1 MALLSKFIT
10 RASTAAI
17 VGASLC
23 AGVANAADISPAMP
37 VKAMAPAPFNP
48 WKIDV
53 TPYFWMPSLNGSSTV
68 KGHATDIDATF
79 FGELIHRKIP
89 KELFGLM
96 TSFEARNDRF
106 AILGDFTYLL
116 LGVSKGGARSVTL
129 GPVATTGAQGELDTT
144 IKMVVAELAAAYE
157 LAHWGAAFGG
167 PGSATG
173 LDLYGGGRLWW
184 QQAEV
189 SLAMTAQLAL
199 VLPRRTFAVEGGR
212 AVARSGDVTW
222 VDPIVGLRLRH
233 QFAPGSELTV
243 SGDIGGFGVG
253 SQFSWQAIGAY
264 RWTFAKTN
272 SATWS
277 AMLGYRALY
286 VDYSKGSGDT
296 LYTFDMLTHGPVMG
310 LSARF

>member
-1 MALLSKFIT
+1 MASLSQCAGWIF
-10 RASTAAI
+10 SAAI
-17 VGASLC
+17 VSASLC
-23 AGVANAADISPAMP
+23 ASVADAADMSPAMP
-37 VKAMAPAPFNP
+37 VKTISPAPLDP
-48 WKIDV
+48 WRVDV

-68 KGHATDIDATF
+68 KGHTTDIDATF

-116 LGVSKGGARSVTL
+116 LGVSEGGARSVTL

-157 LAHWGAAFGG
+157 VARWGAAFGG
-167 PGSATG
+167 PGSGTA
-173 LDLYGGGRLWW
+173 LDVYGGGRLWW
-184 QQAEV
+184 QQVEV
-189 SLAMTAQLAL
+189 SLALTTQLAL
-199 VLPRRTFAVEGGR
+199 VLPQQTFAVEGGR

-222 VDPIVGLRLRH
+222 VDPIVGLRIRH
-233 QFAPGSELTV
+233 QFAPGHELTV

-253 SQFSWQAIGAY
+253 SRFSWQAIGAY
-264 RWTFAKTN
+264 KWAFAKTHGV
-272 SATWS
+272 TWS
-277 AMLGYRALY
+277 GLLGYRALY

-296 LYTFDMLTHGPVMG
+296 LYSYDMLTHGPVVG
-310 LSARF
+310 VSARF